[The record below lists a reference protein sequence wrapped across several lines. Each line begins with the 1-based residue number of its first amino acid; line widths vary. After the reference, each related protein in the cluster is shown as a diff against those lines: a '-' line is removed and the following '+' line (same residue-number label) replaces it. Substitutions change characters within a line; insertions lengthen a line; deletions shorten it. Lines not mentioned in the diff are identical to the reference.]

1 MIWLVYRQY
10 RSAIIWTTVLTIGLV
25 IGLYALSVD
34 ARDIAPILRIHGCT
48 AFNSSP
54 FCSSLTGR
62 FIAHSNWSTGTLIDV
77 LYIAPGLLGVIF
89 GVSLVA
95 REFESGTIGLVWL
108 QTLTRRHWLW
118 TKSAVCGAIVLVVA
132 VTMDIVANLWG
143 NSVYARLVSP
153 YPLTSRI
160 FDSSGVVIIGYCLLA
175 LGIGILVGTVLR
187 RSGIGVAVG
196 LVVFAILRL
205 GLEKGVRPLIET
217 RRFVAEAVLPPFTP
231 QSGILIQEGF
241 LPLHQLVP
249 KSGQGF
255 SISSVCQSS
264 VQAPSGGADPRFT
277 NCLRQHGLHFV
288 VEYIPNSSY
297 WSAQVLEL
305 SVCVVMFVLAVVA
318 SRWMLSRVDV

>member
-1 MIWLVYRQY
+1 M
-10 RSAIIWTTVLTIGLV
+10 TTETVGTEEVCHNVSTEVEGI
-25 IGLYALSVD
+25 ALC
-34 ARDIAPILRIHGCT
+34 HG
-48 AFNSSP
+48 FLSGGPQSSHVKWKP
-54 FCSSLTGR
+54 
-62 FIAHSNWSTGTLIDV
+62 N
-77 LYIAPGLLGVIF
+77 P
-89 GVSLVA
+89 
-95 REFESGTIGLVWL
+95 
-108 QTLTRRHWLW
+108 QQ
-118 TKSAVCGAIVLVVA
+118 
-132 VTMDIVANLWG
+132 
-143 NSVYARLVSP
+143 
-153 YPLTSRI
+153 SR
-160 FDSSGVVIIGYCLLA
+160 
-175 LGIGILVGTVLR
+175 TVLR